1 MTTILRARFPKPQP
15 AEPRAWSDVSTFH
28 DPWRNNSVRN
38 GKSVEALRPASKKLQ
53 VTAATESQ
61 FLKSAVALDRRQRDC
76 DHVWKHER
84 IIQPGGRGYS
94 TSWCKKCKITAHA
107 HEMRERNRIK
117 SFDDE
122 QLAQVRDRLLRIGRD
137 EKIETQNATGIPG
150 YQRRR
155 PCRHCPFA
163 PTNTRI
169 VFSNRRRA
177 EEISEQA
184 YRRGFPCHESAVDT
198 SDEDPRGGFVFGAKT
213 QHCAGA
219 VMMHLSELGG
229 DPYPGIGNDEELAG
243 KLVDRLD
250 WKAPHYKAE
259 ELFLRANAG
268 RKR

>member
-1 MTTILRARFPKPQP
+1 MTAILRARFPKPQP
-15 AEPRAWSDVSTFH
+15 AESRAWSDVRTFH
-28 DPWRNNSVRN
+28 DPWR
-38 GKSVEALRPASKKLQ
+38 LPPASKKLQ
-53 VTAATESQ
+53 VTAAAESQ
-61 FLKSAVALDRRQRDC
+61 FLKSAVARGQQREC
-76 DHVWKHER
+76 DHVWLEGTVQSK
-84 IIQPGGRGYS
+84 GGGLPYVS
-94 TSWCKKCKITAHA
+94 KWCQKCKITAHA
-107 HEMRERNRIK
+107 LKMRERTSIK
-117 SFDDE
+117 SFEDE
-122 QLAQVRDRLLRIGRD
+122 QLAQVRDRLLRIGRE
-137 EKIETQNATGIPG
+137 EKSETQNATGIPG

-169 VFSNRRRA
+169 TFACRSRA

-198 SDEDPRGGFVFGAKT
+198 QDEDSNPDGGFEFGSKT

-219 VMMHLSELGG
+219 VMMHLSESGG
-229 DPYPGIGNDEELAG
+229 AEYPGIGNDEELAG

-250 WKAPHYKAE
+250 WRAPHYKAE

>member
-1 MTTILRARFPKPQP
+1 MTAILRARFPKPQP
-15 AEPRAWSDVSTFH
+15 AEARAWSDVRTFH
-28 DPWRNNSVRN
+28 DPWR
-38 GKSVEALRPASKKLQ
+38 KDFALNPATKKLDV
-53 VTAATESQ
+53 VTRQLKTVAAAESQ
-61 FLKSAVALDRRQRDC
+61 FLKSAVALGRQREC
-76 DHVWKHER
+76 DHFWREE
-84 IIQPGGRGYS
+84 YS
-94 TSWCKKCKITAHA
+94 VKLGKSVKFCKNCKLSAHA
-107 HEMRERNRIK
+107 FKMQEQNKIR
-117 SFDDE
+117 SFEDE

-137 EKIETQNATGIPG
+137 EKSKTQSATGIPG

-169 VFSNRRRA
+169 TFACRQRA

-198 SDEDPRGGFVFGAKT
+198 SDEDPDGGFEFGAKT

-219 VMMHLSELGG
+219 VMMHLSENGG
-229 DPYPGIGNDEELAG
+229 AEYPGIGNDDDLAA